1 MQFDVNEL
9 SQQVKALKKA
19 ESPREFIRALNE
31 IEENH
36 ISVKTS
42 MLGLLSPFVDQALT
56 RALRFI
62 HQDQNIF
69 VLGDSSNKDSELWL
83 VRWEDE
89 SEWSD
94 AGWKFGRKPL
104 GFDEVS
110 SIADAMVSLVALAS
124 DRNSQGNSRIFLED
138 FNSVEDFLD
147 KVYRAGF
154 GVSRVMD
161 AGYACL
167 MMEHC
172 FNDNGFTVADFGED
186 DYNGFVNGTVVV
198 DSNGEKYTINYQIPE

>member
-9 SQQVKALKKA
+9 SKRVKALKKA
-19 ESPREFIRALNE
+19 DSPREFIHALNE

-36 ISVKTS
+36 ISVKVS

-69 VLGDSSNKDSELWL
+69 VFGDSSNKDSDFWL

-89 SEWSD
+89 SEWND
-94 AGWKFGRKPL
+94 AGWRFGSKPL
-104 GFDEVS
+104 GFDDVA
-110 SIADAMVSLVALAS
+110 SIAAAMVSLVALAS
-124 DRNSQGNSRIFLED
+124 DHNSQGSGHIFLED
-138 FNSVEDFLD
+138 FDSVEGFLD

-154 GVSRVMD
+154 GVSKVMD
-161 AGYACL
+161 VGYACL

-172 FNDNGFTVADFGED
+172 LNDNGFTVSDFGEE

-198 DSNGEKYTINYQIPE
+198 DSKGKKYTINYQIPE

>member
-9 SQQVKALKKA
+9 SQQVKTLKKA
-19 ESPREFIRALNE
+19 KSPREFIHALNE

-42 MLGLLSPFVDQALT
+42 MLGLLYPFVDQALT

-124 DRNSQGNSRIFLED
+124 DRNSQGSSRIFLED
-138 FNSVEDFLD
+138 FDSTEDFLD
-147 KVYRAGF
+147 KVYRVGF

-161 AGYACL
+161 TGYACL
-167 MMEHC
+167 MVEHC
-172 FNDNGFTVADFGED
+172 LNDNGFTVADFGED

-198 DSNGEKYTINYQIPE
+198 DSKGKKYTINYQLPE

>member
-19 ESPREFIRALNE
+19 ESPHEFIRALNE

-167 MMEHC
+167 MVEHC
-172 FNDNGFTVADFGED
+172 LNDNGFTVADFGED

-198 DSNGEKYTINYQIPE
+198 DSNGKKYTINYQIPE

>member
-104 GFDEVS
+104 EFDEVS

-198 DSNGEKYTINYQIPE
+198 DSNGKKYTINYQIPE

>member
-9 SQQVKALKKA
+9 SQQVKTLKKA
-19 ESPREFIRALNE
+19 KSPREFIHALNE

-42 MLGLLSPFVDQALT
+42 MLGLLYPFVDQALT

-69 VLGDSSNKDSELWL
+69 VLGDSSNKDDDLWL

-124 DRNSQGNSRIFLED
+124 DRNSQGSSRIFLED
-138 FNSVEDFLD
+138 FDSTEDFLD

-161 AGYACL
+161 TGYACL
-167 MMEHC
+167 MVEHC
-172 FNDNGFTVADFGED
+172 LNDNGFTVADFGED

-198 DSNGEKYTINYQIPE
+198 DSKGKKYTINYQLPE

>member
-9 SQQVKALKKA
+9 SKQVKALKKA
-19 ESPREFIRALNE
+19 DNPREFIRALNE

-36 ISVKTS
+36 ISVNTS

-62 HQDQNIF
+62 HQNQNIF

-172 FNDNGFTVADFGED
+172 LNDNSFTVADFGEE
-186 DYNGFVNGTVVV
+186 DYNGFVNGTVVI
-198 DSNGEKYTINYQIPE
+198 DSNGKKYTINYQLPE

>member
-198 DSNGEKYTINYQIPE
+198 DSKGKKYTINYQLPE

>member
-19 ESPREFIRALNE
+19 DNPREFIRALNE

-36 ISVKTS
+36 ISVNTS

-167 MMEHC
+167 MVEHC
-172 FNDNGFTVADFGED
+172 LNDNGFTVADFGED

-198 DSNGEKYTINYQIPE
+198 DSNGKKYTINYQIPE

>member
-172 FNDNGFTVADFGED
+172 FNDNGFTVADFGDD

-198 DSNGEKYTINYQIPE
+198 DSNGKKYTINYQIPE

>member
-9 SQQVKALKKA
+9 SQQVKVLKRA
-19 ESPREFIRALNE
+19 ESPREFVGALNE
-31 IEENH
+31 IEESH
-36 ISVKTS
+36 ISVKVS

-69 VLGDSSNKDSELWL
+69 VLGDSSNKDSDLRL

-89 SEWSD
+89 SEWND
-94 AGWKFGRKPL
+94 AGWRFGSEPL
-104 GFDEVS
+104 GSDEVS
-110 SIADAMVSLVALAS
+110 SIAAAMVSLVALAS
-124 DRNSQGNSRIFLED
+124 DHNSQGSSRIFLDD
-138 FNSVEDFLD
+138 FDSTEDFLD
-147 KVYRAGF
+147 RVYRAGF
-154 GVSRVMD
+154 DVSRMMD

-172 FNDNGFTVADFGED
+172 LNDNGFTVADFGEE
-186 DYNGFVNGTVVV
+186 DYNGFVSGTVVV
-198 DSNGEKYTINYQIPE
+198 DSKGKKYTINYQLPE

>member
-9 SQQVKALKKA
+9 SKQVKALKKA
-19 ESPREFIRALNE
+19 KSPRDFTNALNE

-124 DRNSQGNSRIFLED
+124 DHNSQGSNRIFLED
-138 FNSVEDFLD
+138 FDSVENFLD

-172 FNDNGFTVADFGED
+172 LNDNDFTVADFGEE

-198 DSNGEKYTINYQIPE
+198 DSSGKKYTINYQIPE

>member
-110 SIADAMVSLVALAS
+110 SIADAMVSLVALSS

-186 DYNGFVNGTVVV
+186 DYNGFVNGTMVV
-198 DSNGEKYTINYQIPE
+198 DSNGKKYTINYQIPE

>member
-19 ESPREFIRALNE
+19 ESPREFIRARNE

-36 ISVKTS
+36 ISFKTS

-198 DSNGEKYTINYQIPE
+198 DSKGKKYTINYQLPE

>member
-9 SQQVKALKKA
+9 SKQVKAIKKI
-19 ESPREFIRALNE
+19 ECPREFIHALNA

-42 MLGLLSPFVDQALT
+42 MLGLLSPFVDQSLT

-69 VLGDSSNKDSELWL
+69 VLGDSSNKDSDLWL

-110 SIADAMVSLVALAS
+110 SMADAMVSLVTLAS
-124 DRNSQGNSRIFLED
+124 DHNSQGSSRIFLDD
-138 FNSVEDFLD
+138 FDSVEDFLD

-154 GVSRVMD
+154 DVSKVMG

-172 FNDNGFTVADFGED
+172 LNNNGFTVADFGEE
-186 DYNGFVNGTVVV
+186 DYNGFVNGTVVI
-198 DSNGEKYTINYQIPE
+198 DSNGKKYTINYQIPE

>member
-1 MQFDVNEL
+1 MQFDINEL
-9 SQQVKALKKA
+9 SQQVKAIKKID
-19 ESPREFIRALNE
+19 SPREFIRALNE

-154 GVSRVMD
+154 DVSKVMD

-198 DSNGEKYTINYQIPE
+198 DSNGKKYTINYQIPE

>member
-9 SQQVKALKKA
+9 SQQVKTLKKA
-19 ESPREFIRALNE
+19 KSPREFIHALNE

-42 MLGLLSPFVDQALT
+42 MLGLLYPFVDQALT

-124 DRNSQGNSRIFLED
+124 DRNSQGSSRIFLED
-138 FNSVEDFLD
+138 FDSTEDFLD

-161 AGYACL
+161 TGYACL
-167 MMEHC
+167 MVEHC
-172 FNDNGFTVADFGED
+172 LNDNGFTVADFGED

-198 DSNGEKYTINYQIPE
+198 DSKGKKYTINYQLPE

>member
-19 ESPREFIRALNE
+19 DNPREFIRALNE

-36 ISVKTS
+36 ISVNTS

-161 AGYACL
+161 TGYACL
-167 MMEHC
+167 MVEHC
-172 FNDNGFTVADFGED
+172 LNDNGFTVADFGED

-198 DSNGEKYTINYQIPE
+198 DSKGKKYTINYQLPE

>member
-1 MQFDVNEL
+1 MQFDINEL
-9 SQQVKALKKA
+9 SQQVKAIKKID
-19 ESPREFIRALNE
+19 SPREFIRALNE

-147 KVYRAGF
+147 KVYRAWF
-154 GVSRVMD
+154 DVSKVMD

-198 DSNGEKYTINYQIPE
+198 DSNGKKYTINYQIPE

>member
-9 SQQVKALKKA
+9 SKQVKALKKA
-19 ESPREFIRALNE
+19 DNPREFIRALNE

-36 ISVKTS
+36 ISVNTS

-172 FNDNGFTVADFGED
+172 LNDNGFTVADFGED
-186 DYNGFVNGTVVV
+186 DYNRFVNGTVVI
-198 DSNGEKYTINYQIPE
+198 DSNGKKYTINYQLPE

>member
-9 SQQVKALKKA
+9 SKQVKTLKKA
-19 ESPREFIRALNE
+19 KSPREFIRVLNE

-69 VLGDSSNKDSELWL
+69 VLGDSSNKDSDLWL
-83 VRWEDE
+83 VRWEEE

-172 FNDNGFTVADFGED
+172 LNDNGFTVADFGED
-186 DYNGFVNGTVVV
+186 DYNGFVNGTVVA
-198 DSNGEKYTINYQIPE
+198 DSNAKKYTINYQIPE

>member
-9 SQQVKALKKA
+9 SKQVKALKKA
-19 ESPREFIRALNE
+19 DNPREFIRALNE

-56 RALRFI
+56 RAMRFI

-69 VLGDSSNKDSELWL
+69 VLGDSSNKDDDLWL

-167 MMEHC
+167 MMEYC
-172 FNDNGFTVADFGED
+172 LNDNGFTVADFGED

-198 DSNGEKYTINYQIPE
+198 DSNGKKYTINYQIPE

>member
-9 SQQVKALKKA
+9 SKQVKALKKA
-19 ESPREFIRALNE
+19 KSPRDFTNALNE

-36 ISVKTS
+36 ISVNTS
-42 MLGLLSPFVDQALT
+42 MLGLLSAFVDQALT

-69 VLGDSSNKDSELWL
+69 VLGDSSNKGSELWL

-110 SIADAMVSLVALAS
+110 SIADAMVSLVALAF

-172 FNDNGFTVADFGED
+172 LNDNGFTVADFGED

-198 DSNGEKYTINYQIPE
+198 DSNGKKYTINYQLPE

>member
-9 SQQVKALKKA
+9 SQQVKTLKKA
-19 ESPREFIRALNE
+19 KSPREFIHALNE
-31 IEENH
+31 MAANH

-42 MLGLLSPFVDQALT
+42 MLDLLDPFVDQALT

-124 DRNSQGNSRIFLED
+124 DRNSQGSSRIFLED
-138 FNSVEDFLD
+138 FDSTEDFLD

-161 AGYACL
+161 TGYACL
-167 MMEHC
+167 MVEHC
-172 FNDNGFTVADFGED
+172 LNDNGFTVADFGED

-198 DSNGEKYTINYQIPE
+198 DSKGKKYTINYQLPE

>member
-9 SQQVKALKKA
+9 SQQVKALKKI

-69 VLGDSSNKDSELWL
+69 VLGDSSNKDSDLWL

-94 AGWKFGRKPL
+94 AGWKFGSKPL
-104 GFDEVS
+104 ESDDVV
-110 SIADAMVSLVALAS
+110 SIADATVSLVALAS
-124 DRNSQGNSRIFLED
+124 DHNSQGSSRIFLED
-138 FNSVEDFLD
+138 FDSTEDFLD

-161 AGYACL
+161 TGYACL
-167 MMEHC
+167 MVEHC
-172 FNDNGFTVADFGED
+172 LNDNGFTVADFGED
-186 DYNGFVNGTVVV
+186 DYNGFVKGTVVV
-198 DSNGEKYTINYQIPE
+198 DSNGKKYTINYQIPE

>member
-36 ISVKTS
+36 ISVKVS

-69 VLGDSSNKDSELWL
+69 VLGDSSNKDDDLWL

-94 AGWKFGRKPL
+94 AGWKFGSKPL
-104 GFDEVS
+104 GSDEVS
-110 SIADAMVSLVALAS
+110 SIAAAMVSLVALAS
-124 DRNSQGNSRIFLED
+124 DHNSQGSSHIFLED
-138 FNSVEDFLD
+138 FDSVEDFLD
-147 KVYRAGF
+147 RVYRAGF
-154 GVSRVMD
+154 DVSKVMD
-161 AGYACL
+161 VGYACL

-172 FNDNGFTVADFGED
+172 FNDNGFTVADFGEE
-186 DYNGFVNGTVVV
+186 DYNGFVNGTVVA
-198 DSNGEKYTINYQIPE
+198 DFSGKKYTINYHIPE

>member
-9 SQQVKALKKA
+9 SKQVKALKKI
-19 ESPREFIRALNE
+19 ECPREFIHVLNE

-36 ISVKTS
+36 ISVKVS

-69 VLGDSSNKDSELWL
+69 VLGDSSNKDDDLWL

-94 AGWKFGRKPL
+94 AGWKFGSKPL
-104 GFDEVS
+104 GSDDVV
-110 SIADAMVSLVALAS
+110 SIADAMVSLVSLAS
-124 DRNSQGNSRIFLED
+124 DHNSQGSSRIFLDD
-138 FNSVEDFLD
+138 FDSVEDFLD
-147 KVYRAGF
+147 RVYRAGF
-154 GVSRVMD
+154 DVSRVMD

-186 DYNGFVNGTVVV
+186 DYNWFVNGTVVV
-198 DSNGEKYTINYQIPE
+198 DSKGKKYTINYQLPE

>member
-1 MQFDVNEL
+1 MQLNVNEL
-9 SQQVKALKKA
+9 SQQVKVLKMAK
-19 ESPREFIRALNE
+19 SPREFVGALNE

-36 ISVKTS
+36 ISVKVS

-69 VLGDSSNKDSELWL
+69 VLGDSSNKDSDLWL

-89 SEWSD
+89 SEWND
-94 AGWKFGRKPL
+94 AGWRFGSMPL
-104 GFDEVS
+104 VSDEVS
-110 SIADAMVSLVALAS
+110 SIAAAMVSLVTLAS
-124 DRNSQGNSRIFLED
+124 DHDSQGSSHIFLED
-138 FNSVEDFLD
+138 FDSVEDFLD
-147 KVYRAGF
+147 RVYRAGF
-154 GVSRVMD
+154 DVSRMMD

-172 FNDNGFTVADFGED
+172 LNDNGFTVADFGEE

-198 DSNGEKYTINYQIPE
+198 DSKEKKYTINYQLPE

>member
-19 ESPREFIRALNE
+19 ESPREFICALNE

-104 GFDEVS
+104 GFDEVY

-198 DSNGEKYTINYQIPE
+198 DSNGKKYTINYQIPE

>member
-9 SQQVKALKKA
+9 SKQVKALKNA
-19 ESPREFIRALNE
+19 ESPREFIHALNE

-36 ISVKTS
+36 ISVKVS

-69 VLGDSSNKDSELWL
+69 VLGDSSNKDGDLWL

-89 SEWSD
+89 SEWNDS
-94 AGWKFGRKPL
+94 GWRFGNKPL
-104 GFDEVS
+104 GLDEV
-110 SIADAMVSLVALAS
+110 AGTNAAMVSLVALAS
-124 DRNSQGNSRIFLED
+124 DHDSQGSSRIFLED
-138 FNSVEDFLD
+138 FDSVEDFLD

-154 GVSRVMD
+154 DVSRVMD
-161 AGYACL
+161 FGYACL

-172 FNDNGFTVADFGED
+172 LNDNGFTVADFGEE
-186 DYNGFVNGTVVV
+186 DYNGFVGGTVVV
-198 DSNGEKYTINYQIPE
+198 DSNGKKYTINYQLPE

>member
-36 ISVKTS
+36 ISVNTS

-198 DSNGEKYTINYQIPE
+198 DSNGKKYTINYQIPE

>member
-172 FNDNGFTVADFGED
+172 FDDNGFTVADFGED

-198 DSNGEKYTINYQIPE
+198 DSNGKKYTINYQIPE

>member
-1 MQFDVNEL
+1 MQFDINEL
-9 SQQVKALKKA
+9 SKQVKAIKKI
-19 ESPREFIRALNE
+19 ESPREFIRALNA

-69 VLGDSSNKDSELWL
+69 VLGDSSNKDDDLWL

-94 AGWKFGRKPL
+94 AGWKFGSKPL
-104 GFDEVS
+104 GSDEVTS
-110 SIADAMVSLVALAS
+110 TAAAMVSLVSLAS
-124 DRNSQGNSRIFLED
+124 DHNSQGSSHIFLED
-138 FNSVEDFLD
+138 FDSVEDFLD

-154 GVSRVMD
+154 DVSRVMD

-172 FNDNGFTVADFGED
+172 LNDNRFTVADFGEE

-198 DSNGEKYTINYQIPE
+198 DSKGKKYTINYQLPE

>member
-1 MQFDVNEL
+1 MQFDINEL
-9 SQQVKALKKA
+9 SKQVKAIKKI
-19 ESPREFIRALNE
+19 ESPREFIHALNE

-69 VLGDSSNKDSELWL
+69 VLGDSSNKDDDLWL

-104 GFDEVS
+104 GSDDVAS
-110 SIADAMVSLVALAS
+110 TAAAMVSLVTLAS
-124 DRNSQGNSRIFLED
+124 DHDSQGRCRLFLVD
-138 FNSVEDFLD
+138 FDRVDFLD
-147 KVYRAGF
+147 RVYRAGF
-154 GVSRVMD
+154 GVSKVMD
-161 AGYACL
+161 VGYACL

-172 FNDNGFTVADFGED
+172 LNNNGFTVADFGEE
-186 DYNGFVNGTVVV
+186 DYNGFVNGTVVI
-198 DSNGEKYTINYQIPE
+198 DSNGKKYTINYQIPE